1 MKLGID
7 DRSLDQYTHEQV
19 NCLNVSHRKDID
31 SRVLGN
37 REVGGVGVG
46 YHNSSSHI
54 ATENINTRGSLC
66 TTVKVLYCT
75 LIHSLN
81 TSV

>member
-37 REVGGVGVG
+37 REVGGLGLG
-46 YHNSSSHI
+46 ITI
-54 ATENINTRGSLC
+54 A
-66 TTVKVLYCT
+66 VAT
-75 LIHSLN
+75 LPQRI
-81 TSV
+81 

>member
-37 REVGGVGVG
+37 REVGGWGWV
-46 YHNSSSHI
+46 SQ
-54 ATENINTRGSLC
+54 
-66 TTVKVLYCT
+66 
-75 LIHSLN
+75 
-81 TSV
+81 